1 MSDFFE
7 QVYDIVAVIP
17 SGKVVS
23 YGQIARALGS
33 PRSARMVGW
42 AMARCPEGL
51 PWHRVIKNDGS
62 ISGCLLYTSSLF
74 YSRKTAYFVGF
85 IAFIDILT
93 MRYVRCN
100 VIVIFSICFDVINPR
115 CGIIT
120 KAISDLCILPL

>member
-1 MSDFFE
+1 MIFFE

-51 PWHRVIKNDGS
+51 PWHRVIKTTALFQEASWPIFAGS
-62 ISGCLLYTSSLF
+62 SWKQKVFAFFLTAEWTWKSAGGQSGKPRLKRSLKGFMITLVGQIS
-74 YSRKTAYFVGF
+74 
-85 IAFIDILT
+85 
-93 MRYVRCN
+93 
-100 VIVIFSICFDVINPR
+100 NP
-115 CGIIT
+115 
-120 KAISDLCILPL
+120 AEVP